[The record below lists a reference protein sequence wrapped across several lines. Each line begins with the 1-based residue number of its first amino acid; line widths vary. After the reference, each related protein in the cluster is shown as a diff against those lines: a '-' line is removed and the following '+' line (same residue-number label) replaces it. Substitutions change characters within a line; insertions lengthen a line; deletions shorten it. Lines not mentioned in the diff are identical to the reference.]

1 MLRLCGA
8 ERGSLPR
15 LMMVMRGEGWGVG
28 AGTTNPGSSHA
39 PPFRCRCS
47 ARPRG
52 GSGRPTRGPAM
63 SSGQGRCWG
72 GGDAGMEVGG
82 GLQCVLRGDG
92 SAGEAPLLRGVAS
105 RVCPRCC
112 CLHRARGSFI
122 PAPPLR
128 FALFSFPLL
137 PSPRP
142 PALPTAAR
150 PHPASR
156 PLLSRPCGAAA
167 VRGDAA
173 GRGAL
178 LSFGCAQEGR

>member
-1 MLRLCGA
+1 ML
-8 ERGSLPR
+8 
-15 LMMVMRGEGWGVG
+15 GE
-28 AGTTNPGSSHA
+28 
-39 PPFRCRCS
+39 
-47 ARPRG
+47 
-52 GSGRPTRGPAM
+52 
-63 SSGQGRCWG
+63 
-72 GGDAGMEVGG
+72 GGDAGMEVEGG
-82 GLQCVLRGDG
+82 GCNACSEGMAALVKPRCC
-92 SAGEAPLLRGVAS
+92 AGVAS
-105 RVCPRCC
+105 RVCPRCS